1 MSFEDSIELM
11 TSAQWED
18 RVTAEYVQVTTRWK
32 RITDFIEAVEAGE
45 KTYDGSLIT
54 LYQQRDSMRD
64 YMMCLKLRM
73 LEFGV
78 EIPAIVW

>member
-1 MSFEDSIELM
+1 MSFEESIELM

-18 RVTAEYVQVTTRWK
+18 RVTAEYVQVAVRWK
-32 RITDFIEAVEAGE
+32 RLAGFMEAVEAGE

-54 LYQQRDSMRD
+54 LYQQRESMRD
-64 YMMCLKLRM
+64 YMTCLKLRM

-78 EIPAIVW
+78 DRPEVVW